1 MDLKRTTAFLVLLA
15 AFFWL
20 GWLIGRHNG
29 KNAIETI
36 KPAVLTG
43 FVPAVEMEKG
53 LEEVKPDTV
62 FVPVPEA
69 GKAEEPPKLVP
80 VEETEPGPE
89 RAEAVKAALLDW
101 NTQRIYSGTLFDDP
115 TRGKVTYSFPV
126 QFNKAGQ
133 IEYSYEPAPLP
144 VLKQRKRM
152 HLVIGGEYYTNGQY
166 SFGAGLQYGVFG
178 VSARMLKPEKTLVGS
193 GYALGVGVQL
203 IF

>member
-1 MDLKRTTAFLVLLA
+1 MGLKRITAFLVLLA

-20 GWLIGRHNG
+20 GWLIGRRNG

-43 FVPAVEMEKG
+43 FVPAVEVEKG

-62 FVPVPEA
+62 FVPKA

-80 VEETEPGPE
+80 VNETEPGPE
-89 RAEAVKAALLDW
+89 RTEAVTAALLDW
-101 NTQRIYSGTLFDDP
+101 NTRRIYSGTLFDDP

-144 VLKQRKRM
+144 VPKQRKRM
-152 HLVIGGEYYTNGQY
+152 RLVIGGEYYTNGQY
-166 SFGAGLQYGVFG
+166 SFGAGVQYGVFG
-178 VSARMLKPEKTLVGS
+178 VNARILKPEKTLAGS
-193 GYALGVGVQL
+193 GYALGVGVQ
-203 IF
+203 FVF